1 MNKLKIIRDI
11 LNIQIIRFLL
21 IGSVN
26 TIFYYSIYCLF
37 IYIGLDYRLCVF
49 FATLIGIFFSFMT
62 FGKYVFNN
70 SDKKLIYKFIFVYMV
85 LYFLN
90 IFLISRFQVYLDNYY
105 LSGFLSAFFCTCI
118 SFFINKLYVFKKEN
132 KI

>member
-1 MNKLKIIRDI
+1 MIKDI

-26 TIFYYSIYCLF
+26 TIFYYSIYCLL
-37 IYIGLDYRLCVF
+37 IYIGFDYRLSVF
-49 FATLIGIFFSFMT
+49 LATIFYFLFGFKT
-62 FGKYVFNN
+62 LGKYVFNN
-70 SDKKLIYKFIFVYMV
+70 SDKKLIYKFIFFYIV

-90 IFLISRFQVYLDNYY
+90 IFLISRFEIYFDNYY
-105 LSGFLSAFFCTCI
+105 LSGFLSTFFCTCI
-118 SFFINKLYVFKKEN
+118 SFFINKFYVFKKDN